1 MVTHTLRKVGK
12 GIILIIGF
20 TSITRHL
27 DCARHI
33 SSAIQMAICYEK
45 LLILQKG
52 EIETIT

>member
-12 GIILIIGF
+12 GIILIIGLL
-20 TSITRHL
+20 SIPWHL
-27 DCARHI
+27 DCAHPI